1 MGVVEPRDDGVGAR
15 RKRRWLQLAQR
26 LQCPIAHAPWGRAL
40 GWGVGVGRW
49 GGALGWRV
57 GVACWGG
64 VLGWVVSVSVLGW
77 GARVG
82 CWGGC
87 QSDVRVGCYQSESPS
102 LATTLLACFA
112 SDAGSKW
119 LSSTNA
125 FKRTPQ

>member
-26 LQCPIAHAPWGRAL
+26 LQCPIAHAPWGR
-40 GWGVGVGRW
+40 
-49 GGALGWRV
+49 ALGWRV

-102 LATTLLACFA
+102 LDTTLLACFA